1 MKNAGRELAAPK
13 ALKLYIQ
20 NSYLPQQR
28 TYKTMH
34 AINVVMCVAF
44 SDGPMEAYVARNEEL
59 MQKQRQE
66 EMKCITNV
74 EIA

>member
-1 MKNAGRELAAPK
+1 
-13 ALKLYIQ
+13 
-20 NSYLPQQR
+20 
-28 TYKTMH
+28 MH
-34 AINVVMCVAF
+34 AINVGMCVAL
-44 SDGPMEAYVARNEEL
+44 SESPMEAYVARNEEL